1 MSDVLEL
8 YGNSTRSSQEIDW
21 NTITRDQLCP
31 YLGRKCI
38 KVRKSKPEQTI
49 GTCTVLYGRQPKPII
64 ICPNR
69 LLERH
74 QVFVDCLHLL
84 TAHEPGNQLH
94 IVPEVSVPGGSVDY
108 FLVSTKGSKARDF
121 VGIELQTLDT
131 TGTVW
136 PERQRFLKEQGT
148 GYGQPGSSGDRGYG
162 MNWKMTAK
170 TILMQLHHKVQ
181 TFEGVGKH
189 LILVI
194 QDAFLDYM
202 RGEFRFD
209 HLNNA
214 LIGDSMHIHTY
225 GLAQAQGGDWHLEL
239 RSRFSTDP
247 NGIASSLRLKAS
259 PRIDLD
265 EIMRV
270 LESKISD
277 ATLFSPVSAR

>member
-8 YGNSTRSSQEIDW
+8 YGNSTRSKRKIDW
-21 NTITRDQLCP
+21 STITRDQLCP
-31 YLGRKCI
+31 YLDRKCI

-69 LLERH
+69 LLEHH

-108 FLVSTKGSKARDF
+108 FLVSARGSKVRDF
-121 VGIELQTLDT
+121 VGIELQALDT

-148 GYGQPGSSGDRGYG
+148 GYGQPGSGGDKGYG

-181 TFEGVGKH
+181 TFEDVNKH
-189 LILVI
+189 LVLVI

-202 RGEFRFD
+202 RGEFKFD

-214 LIGDSMHIHTY
+214 LVGDSMHIHTY
-225 GLAQAQGGDWHLEL
+225 GLVPTQGGDWCLEL
-239 RSRFSTDP
+239 RSRFSTDS
-247 NGIASSLRLKAS
+247 NGIALSLGLKAS
-259 PRIDLD
+259 PRLDLD
-265 EIMRV
+265 EIIRV
-270 LESKISD
+270 LESKIPD
-277 ATLFSPVSAR
+277 ATLFSPASAR